1 MGAAVFVRKW
11 ENRICLFGGGGA
23 PSMKLTNEPSVMTT
37 RSFFFWFSFLA
48 FHHKVSTE
56 IPRKEF
62 FFSLNTLKKKKEPLI
77 LKPINCVI

>member
-23 PSMKLTNEPSVMTT
+23 PSMKLTNEPSVMKT
-37 RSFFFWFSFLA
+37 RSFFFFSFLA

-62 FFSLNTLKKKKEPLI
+62 FFLSTH
-77 LKPINCVI
+77 